1 MTYFPLTLIRSTHI
15 QAPMK
20 HLNARI
26 PPEEEER
33 FDEISRFCREQGYNL
48 SQIVRLLLI
57 RWYDTVKKQ

>member
-1 MTYFPLTLIRSTHI
+1 
-15 QAPMK
+15 MK

-33 FDEISRFCREQGYNL
+33 FDEISRFCRDQGYNL